1 MDKTA
6 SSTRIRGEFSELVTF
21 RKKVSTEISKLGW
34 MVLAHNNGVYNE
46 VANYINDVRR
56 LHKNL
61 IHKASGKKTLI
72 KLNYKYLANDIEI
85 LLKHIEKNFA

>member
-72 KLNYKYLANDIEI
+72 KLCPEVLFTNVVFLS
-85 LLKHIEKNFA
+85 